1 MDYAAL
7 VTTIGN
13 ALTQLDTVLTS
24 SALNN
29 QPAQWQQLYALRKH
43 LDDQQRTL
51 VQQSIASDNVAFQAL
66 ANSIQAATNTLNQE
80 IKAMNR
86 IDSIIT
92 VVSQISANLD
102 QVLKLV

>member
-13 ALTQLDTVLTS
+13 ALTQLDTALTNS
-24 SALNN
+24 KLNN

-43 LDDQQRTL
+43 LDDQQRAF
-51 VQQSIASDNVAFQAL
+51 VQQSIVSDNAAFQAL
-66 ANSIQAATNTLNQE
+66 ANSIQAATNTLDQE
-80 IKAMNR
+80 IKVMNQ

-102 QVLKLV
+102 QVLKLA